1 MKLQQISN
9 LNIKIYFDSR
19 KSREIATTT
28 YFTQNRKQ
36 HEYPTILQRVF
47 PCALFLCS
55 PSLAFKCPY
64 LSSDNKRIKLGRTWN
79 IQNCL
84 FNHIMDLRGIWYFD
98 YLLHRF
104 VDSIFKNYGH
114 YQTRRR
120 SRRATSSH
128 HSWTF

>member
-19 KSREIATTT
+19 KSREIAPTT

-36 HEYPTILQRVF
+36 DEYPTILQRVF
-47 PCALFLCS
+47 PRGLFLCS
-55 PSLAFKCPY
+55 RSLGFKCPY

-84 FNHIMDLRGIWYFD
+84 FNRIMDLRGIWYFD
-98 YLLHRF
+98 YLLHCF
-104 VDSIFKNYGH
+104 MDSIFKNYGH

-128 HSWTF
+128 RSWTI